1 MTMPRF
7 IFVQTQENRIA
18 APPRVKYCDSFLC
31 RLRGLTFRSPVT
43 RDEGLLLVFGRDS
56 RVDSSIHMLGVGFDL
71 AVFWLSGRSIPGED
85 SDDEDNA
92 DERMNF
98 GFSTGDDSIAEPY
111 LYATAYPL
119 PPELPHAELPPGAR
133 WQAEGWQGA
142 VFPYAELVG
151 MADAQERVLS
161 FLRGMQDLGERY
173 MTPVSYE

>member
-71 AVFWLSGRSIPGED
+71 AVFWINDNMQVVDKIIAGAWNPAFFPKSPARYVLEVHASRI
-85 SDDEDNA
+85 DD
-92 DERMNF
+92 F
-98 GFSTGDDSIAEPY
+98 K
-111 LYATAYPL
+111 
-119 PPELPHAELPPGAR
+119 
-133 WQAEGWQGA
+133 
-142 VFPYAELVG
+142 VG
-151 MADAQERVLS
+151 QIVQFQDA
-161 FLRGMQDLGERY
+161 
-173 MTPVSYE
+173 